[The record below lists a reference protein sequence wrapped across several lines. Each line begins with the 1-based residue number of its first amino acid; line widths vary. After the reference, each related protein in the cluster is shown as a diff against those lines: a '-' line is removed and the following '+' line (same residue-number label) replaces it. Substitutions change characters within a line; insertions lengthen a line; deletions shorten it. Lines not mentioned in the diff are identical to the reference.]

1 MFCPLRIGDMNKKI
15 IATMLLA
22 LLLLDTVG
30 AKSKKDKNEETQKQ
44 LLELMNDDSLT
55 EKSHYAVMKKIAG
68 NLRAKKD
75 YQTLIVFLT
84 DYVERNPD
92 DMYNAYWL
100 LMAAYTYL
108 EDGAEKMAEYY
119 FDRIVKNYNDLM
131 IKDDTGKEQSVHFLC
146 LQHLIQISKT
156 PRNRIL
162 YFNALINR
170 FPSDVNITELYS
182 RLGKEY
188 EKEGDFEQA
197 LKAYQLFL
205 SQDDASTIRIAGDP
219 DAYSYAKQLID
230 FSNSKKDWT
239 FDTLEALESAVKKA
253 LSTYNPKMLDSYKSK
268 VNFFAMSWKQDE
280 NSANAMENFSMRSFM
295 HGNRIHF
302 SDELDSS
309 STPNEAYLR
318 TWGWSVYI
326 NVWYLYFRKV
336 NFPAD
341 PEIHGR
347 WEWAGIYFGE
357 KL

>member
-1 MFCPLRIGDMNKKI
+1 
-15 IATMLLA
+15 ML
-22 LLLLDTVG
+22 
-30 AKSKKDKNEETQKQ
+30 SKKVICVFFLSILCFSLPAFQIFGKKENASVKAQKQ
-44 LLELMNDDSLT
+44 LLELMKDPSLSDA
-55 EKSHYAVMKKIAG
+55 SHWAIIKKIAG
-68 NLRAKKD
+68 ILRSEKD
-75 YQTLIVFLT
+75 YKTLIVFLT

-100 LMAAYTYL
+100 LMTAYIYMD
-108 EDGAEKMAEYY
+108 EGAEKMAEYY
-119 FDRIVKNYNDLM
+119 FDRIIKNYNDLM
-131 IKDDTGKEQSVHFLC
+131 IKDDSGKEQSVYFLC
-146 LQHLIQISKT
+146 LQHLIRISKT

-162 YFNALINR
+162 YFNTLINR
-170 FPSDVNITELYS
+170 FPADVNITELYS
-182 RLGKEY
+182 RLGNEY

-197 LKAYQLFL
+197 IKAYQLFL

-239 FDTLEALESAVKKA
+239 FDTLEDLENAVKNA
-253 LSTYNPKMLDSYKSK
+253 LTTYDPRKLDSYKSK
-268 VNFFAMSWKQDE
+268 VNFFAMSWRNDE
-280 NSANAMENFSMRSFM
+280 NSENAMESFSMRGFM
-295 HGNRIHF
+295 HGNRIRF
-302 SDELDSS
+302 SDELDAS

>member
-1 MFCPLRIGDMNKKI
+1 MFAKKM
-15 IATMLLA
+15 IAFLLAFVLCFNLGAKNAKDTAQEQLLA
-22 LLLLDTVG
+22 LMNDSSLSDESHWAILKKIAAVLR
-30 AKSKKDKNEETQKQ
+30 SKKDYK
-44 LLELMNDDSLT
+44 
-55 EKSHYAVMKKIAG
+55 
-68 NLRAKKD
+68 
-75 YQTLIVFLT
+75 TLIVFLT
-84 DYVERNPD
+84 DYVEQHPD
-92 DMYNAYWL
+92 DIYDSYWL
-100 LMAAYTYL
+100 LMTAYIYL
-108 EDGAEKMAEYY
+108 EQNAEKMAEYY
-119 FDRIVKNYNDLM
+119 FDRIIKNYNDLM
-131 IKDDTGKEQSVHFLC
+131 IKDEHGKEQSVHFLC
-146 LQHLIQISKT
+146 FQHLIQISKT

-170 FPSDVNITELYS
+170 FPADVNITELYY

-188 EKEGDFEQA
+188 EKESDWEQS
-197 LKAYQLFL
+197 LKAFQLFL

-219 DAYSYAKQLID
+219 DAYSYAKQLVD
-230 FSNSKKDWT
+230 FDKSKKDWT
-239 FDTLEALESAVKKA
+239 FDSLEALESAVKKA
-253 LSTYNPKMLDSYKSK
+253 LTSYDSKKLDSYKSK

-295 HGNRIHF
+295 HGNKIHF
-302 SDELDSS
+302 NDELDAS

-341 PEIHGR
+341 PEIHGS

>member
-1 MFCPLRIGDMNKKI
+1 MFMKK
-15 IATMLLA
+15 TLFVFVF
-22 LLLLDTVG
+22 LLLGLSCF
-30 AKSKKDKNEETQKQ
+30 ARSKSANDSHDLQKQ
-44 LLELMNDDSLT
+44 LLELMKDDSLPDA
-55 EKSHYAVMKKIAG
+55 SHWAILKKIAG
-68 NLRAKKD
+68 SLRAEKD
-75 YQTLIVFLT
+75 YKSLIVFLT

-92 DMYNAYWL
+92 DQYNAYWL
-100 LMAAYTYL
+100 LMTAYVYL
-108 EDGAEKMAEYY
+108 EDNAEKMAEYY
-119 FDRIVKNYNDLM
+119 FDRILKNYNDLM
-131 IKDDTGKEQSVHFLC
+131 IKDDHGKEQSVHFLC
-146 LQHLIQISKT
+146 LQHLIRISKT
-156 PRNRIL
+156 PRNRVL

-170 FPSDVNITELYS
+170 FPADVNKTELYY
-182 RLGKEY
+182 RLAKEY
-188 EKEGDFEQA
+188 EKEGSWDQA
-197 LKAYQLFL
+197 IKTYKLFL
-205 SQDDASTIRIAGDP
+205 SQDDASTIRIAGDA

-239 FDTLEALESAVKKA
+239 FETLEALESAVKQA
-253 LSTYNPKMLDSYKSK
+253 LVSYNSKTLDSYKSK

-280 NSANAMENFSMRSFM
+280 NSSNAMENFSMRSFM

-302 SDELDSS
+302 NDDLDAS